1 MKIILTFLILGV
13 FTLAL
18 LQGADIDKKAPD
30 FTLHDFE
37 GDKHTLSQYK
47 GKYVVLEWVNFGCPF
62 VKKHYDSGNMQY
74 LQSKYKLKDVV
85 WLTICSS
92 AEGKAGYYSNEEL
105 GKVLKMKKFAGT
117 GYLVDTDGKVGK
129 MYNAKT
135 TPHVFVIDPKGVL
148 IYTGAVDDIR
158 STKIEDI
165 KKATNYIA
173 ASLENSIAGK
183 PVEVKTTTSYGCGI
197 KYK

>member
-1 MKIILTFLILGV
+1 MKIVLTFLILGV

-18 LQGADIDKKAPD
+18 VQGADIDKKAPD

-37 GDKHTLSQYK
+37 GNKHTLSQYK
-47 GKYVVLEWVNFGCPF
+47 GKYVVLEWVNYGCPF

-74 LQSKYKLKDVV
+74 LQSKYKLKNVV
-85 WLTICSS
+85 WLSICSS

-105 GKVLKMKKFAGT
+105 GKVLKTKKFAGT
-117 GYLVDTDGKVGK
+117 GYLVDEDGKVGK

-148 IYTGAVDDIR
+148 IYAGAVDDIR

-173 ASLENSIAGK
+173 ASLENSMAGK